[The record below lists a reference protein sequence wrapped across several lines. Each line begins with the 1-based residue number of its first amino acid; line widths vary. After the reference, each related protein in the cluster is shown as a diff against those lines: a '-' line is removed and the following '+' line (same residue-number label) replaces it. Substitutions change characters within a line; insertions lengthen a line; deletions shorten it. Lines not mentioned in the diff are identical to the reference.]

1 MAINP
6 EILVSRQFSSHTK
19 AALNLDDDKIL
30 TYYIDATDGSQ
41 ILADGR
47 KIISVSHNDDE
58 VRFIEDL
65 FEKLDP
71 LLGIDFERSMTS
83 KGSDI
88 DIYSVV
94 KVSGWDRDVLGEVED
109 QEQQRRAGSW
119 WDVLWKDTD
128 GKTQQNASDLY
139 SIVHEI
145 GHALGLSHPNE
156 KPFSPKWDSSDTV
169 MSYNPSKNG
178 FNTSYSSADIA
189 ALQLIWGAGDGQ
201 QPGSKKPDQTD
212 VGGSNKVKE
221 VFGTQRSD
229 DLVGGRGDDDMFG
242 LGGHDVVVGRSG
254 DDVMF
259 GDGGDDI
266 LIGGP
271 GDDVLEAGAGVNSV
285 KGGRGDDLFVLGLEG
300 YQVIEDFN
308 IDHDQLWVL
317 HRNKTYWRWGW
328 ERQGNRTYL
337 YDLKTGEDF
346 AELRG
351 RFNLD
356 QALIFA

>member
-1 MAINP
+1 
-6 EILVSRQFSSHTK
+6 
-19 AALNLDDDKIL
+19 
-30 TYYIDATDGSQ
+30 
-41 ILADGR
+41 
-47 KIISVSHNDDE
+47 
-58 VRFIEDL
+58 
-65 FEKLDP
+65 
-71 LLGIDFERSMTS
+71 
-83 KGSDI
+83 
-88 DIYSVV
+88 
-94 KVSGWDRDVLGEVED
+94 
-109 QEQQRRAGSW
+109 
-119 WDVLWKDTD
+119 
-128 GKTQQNASDLY
+128 
-139 SIVHEI
+139 
-145 GHALGLSHPNE
+145 
-156 KPFSPKWDSSDTV
+156 

-285 KGGRGDDLFVLGLEG
+285 RGGRGDDLFVLGLEG